1 MNKLYE
7 KYLKEDRIKKE
18 DVFKEIKDASRL
30 SKELSGYF
38 KAHIKGNV
46 LKELDQ
52 IGLLKLTLLAEKIKI
67 IARSIGIG

>member
-38 KAHIKGNV
+38 KTHIKGNV